1 MTFAEW
7 LLFAATGRVLI
18 YVWFQFPLP
27 PKFALKKSYFYT
39 TVNKL
44 HSCDLCAGVW
54 LYGLLAVVTGADM
67 SGAGSIVTMLA
78 TGAVTSFLVHLF
90 VLGWKSKFEVVVI

>member
-1 MTFAEW
+1 MTLAEW

-27 PKFALKKSYFYT
+27 SKFYLKKTYFYT
-39 TVNKL
+39 TINKL

-54 LYGLLAVVTGADM
+54 LYGLLALVTGADM
-67 SGAGSIVTMLA
+67 FSVGSVVTMLA
-78 TGAVTSFLVHLF
+78 TGAVTSLLVHIF
-90 VLGWKSKFEVVVI
+90 VIGWKSKFEVVVI